1 MIDLIVWGGVIWLSA
16 AALIVVCLFVLP
28 VTFGPLYDA
37 RKARRHDARTART
50 MAVFE
55 ECGLAVVRAPYPTQ
69 RITHLPP
76 EPPPVLAVVPPQR
89 RPING
94 ATR

>member
-1 MIDLIVWGGVIWLSA
+1 MLQL
-16 AALIVVCLFVLP
+16 
-28 VTFGPLYDA
+28 GPDQLLGAY
-37 RKARRHDARTART
+37 RRMSTIRA
-50 MAVFE
+50 FE
-55 ECGLAVVRAPYPTQ
+55 ECGVVVVRAPYPME

>member
-1 MIDLIVWGGVIWLSA
+1 MVDLIVWGGVIWLSA

-55 ECGLAVVRAPYPTQ
+55 ECGVLVVRAPYPME
-69 RITHLPP
+69 RITRLDPAAPP
-76 EPPPVLAVVPPQR
+76 AAVAVPAPR